1 MHEVGPFIKFGYYV
15 IVVKLMSADVVL
27 YLYKLQLTS
36 KIAFYHSVTLFFL
49 CTLDLI

>member
-1 MHEVGPFIKFGYYV
+1 MGPFLKSVHIGYYV

-27 YLYKLQLTS
+27 YLYILQLTS
-36 KIAFYHSVTLFFL
+36 KIAFYHSVTLFL